1 MAQKSSKQQA
11 EEAVLDLKGKLRQLN
26 NALAGKGATIAE
38 NAPLV
43 ATIKA
48 VEGMTAGGGGGDSVG
63 HVVVNKNQQFD
74 NYPEPTMPK
83 IRFATTSAYYL
94 FWRSALT
101 ALPKM
106 ERTEMLTTLEGVCD
120 GSQRL
125 VTADFGDLPAVT
137 TTFRA
142 FNACPKLERVTMT
155 TSPKLSITVSAF
167 SGCGSLREIKGTIDL
182 TSVTSTL
189 GIFHGCSSLEEVR
202 VKGLKADL
210 DLSESAKLSVD
221 SVKYLIDNLQQ
232 ATGKSITLASAWQ
245 AAHPTEVR
253 AYAQKATAKGFA
265 LTFR

>member
-1 MAQKSSKQQA
+1 MAQKSSKQRA

-26 NALAGKGATIAE
+26 KALAGKGAVVAE

-101 ALPKM
+101 DLPKM
-106 ERTEMLTTLEGVCD
+106 ERAEMLTTLEGVCD

-137 TTFRA
+137 TIFRS
-142 FNACPKLERVTMT
+142 FNACQKLERVTMT
-155 TSPKLSITVSAF
+155 TSPKLSITVNAF
-167 SGCGSLREIKGTIDL
+167 SGCGSLREIKGNIDL

-189 GIFHGCSSLEEVR
+189 GIFQGCSSLEEVR
-202 VKGLKADL
+202 IKGAKTDL
-210 DLSESAKLSVD
+210 DLSECPNLSVD
-221 SVKYLIDNLQQ
+221 SVKYLIDNIQQ
-232 ATGKSITLASAWQ
+232 VTGKTITLAGAWQ
-245 AAHPTEVR
+245 TAHPAETRE
-253 AYAQKATAKGFA
+253 YAQKAAAKGFT
-265 LTFR
+265 LNFR